1 MIVLLDGLPDDSR
14 VRSAPTAGWT
24 QQLELMALL
33 IEEVGLLASDRRR
46 EEPLTIV
53 RPSRPDTAA
62 GRSPGLPDRT
72 QTSVVEDQTPCMT
85 GHRQMLAAALQ
96 RGMVRG

>member
-1 MIVLLDGLPDDSR
+1 
-14 VRSAPTAGWT
+14 
-24 QQLELMALL
+24 MALL

-46 EEPLTIV
+46 EEPFTIV
-53 RPSRPDTAA
+53 RPSRPDTATA
-62 GRSPGLPDRT
+62 TGPSDPARPQQAATEEQAPR
-72 QTSVVEDQTPCMT
+72 MT